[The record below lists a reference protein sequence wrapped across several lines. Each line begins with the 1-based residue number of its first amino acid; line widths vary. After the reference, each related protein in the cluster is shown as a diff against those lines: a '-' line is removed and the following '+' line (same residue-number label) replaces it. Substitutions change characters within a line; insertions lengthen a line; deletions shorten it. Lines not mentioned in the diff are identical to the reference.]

1 MADSIFS
8 LPENFDPSRE
18 NVHYLRDVVMDIVTR
33 KGMLQIQVTDAYQLK
48 PNTIPYTSTYYSS
61 YIYQLYFVF

>member
-18 NVHYLRDVVMDIVTR
+18 NVHQLRDVVMDIVTR
-33 KGMLQIQVTDAYQLK
+33 KGMLQIQVMDAY
-48 PNTIPYTSTYYSS
+48 
-61 YIYQLYFVF
+61 